1 MLGRPTDY
9 TPEMLELAEA
19 YINGYADHGHAMP
32 SIVGLCKVIGRST
45 ATVYRWRDEEG
56 KEAFKDILAQILEN
70 QQIVLFNG
78 GLTGDFNAA
87 ITKLA
92 LGKHGYHDKVDNT
105 QAGPDGNPIK
115 HDHKWTVE
123 VKK

>member
-1 MLGRPTDY
+1 MGRPTDY

-19 YINGYADHGHAMP
+19 YITGYAEHGHKMP
-32 SIVGLCKVIGRST
+32 SIVGLCQVINRAT
-45 ATVYRWRDEEG
+45 TTVYRWRDEEG
-56 KEAFKDILAQILEN
+56 KEPFKDILASLLEN
-70 QQIVLFNG
+70 QQLVLFNN
-78 GLTGDFNAA
+78 GLDGTYNAA

-105 QAGPDGNPIK
+105 QAGPDGSPVKI
-115 HDHKWTVE
+115 DHTWTVE